1 MSPAPGAAT
10 VRRWAGAALLAGTL
24 LLAVGFAVAGRAG
37 GPAGAGPALA
47 ILLVGLTV
55 AHALVL
61 ETVRDLTVGLALG
74 GAMVLVAAGLAPG
87 PAIVAPLLLAWATFV
102 TALVLA
108 HDLRGRAAADA
119 VLGEPTGRAS
129 ARRVA
134 HTVLTAVAAGLL
146 VFLVLPQPPGLAG
159 LGGLAASGAGRAG
172 GPDGGR
178 GAVAW
183 SAGVLDLR
191 WRGTLADTPVLS
203 VPAGSPGLWRAAT
216 LDTYDG
222 RLWWASP
229 PAHRPDARSPAET
242 GAGRMPGE
250 RLRTDTVRPAG
261 RRYDTVVAPGRPVRV
276 TATGGVRVGPGL
288 PRGRTPCAPRPT
300 ARRRGADPVR
310 LRPGR
315 RGPPPGDG
323 HLPPRLPR
331 TGCRGGRRGRVPLP
345 RPVRVLRAVR
355 ATAEVVLLRSAGIPA
370 RLVTGFSGGTVD
382 GDRRILRES
391 DAHAWV
397 EVWFPRIGWVASD
410 PTAGTTPAAAA
421 TSRVDRVVAA
431 LGRLAA
437 TAWGRLWLAGILAVA
452 VLAVPAVRALTRRRR
467 PTRAVTA
474 PRASGGPL
482 VTAYGRFETAL
493 AAAGTPRQP
502 WEGLEDLADRLPA
515 AAPAL
520 RTVSRGLYGAA
531 APSAAESRAATEA
544 LDRLSAALLAA
555 SDTSRTW
562 T

>member
-1 MSPAPGAAT
+1 
-10 VRRWAGAALLAGTL
+10 
-24 LLAVGFAVAGRAG
+24 
-37 GPAGAGPALA
+37 
-47 ILLVGLTV
+47 
-55 AHALVL
+55 
-61 ETVRDLTVGLALG
+61 
-74 GAMVLVAAGLAPG
+74 
-87 PAIVAPLLLAWATFV
+87 LLLAWTTFV

-146 VFLVLPQPPGLAG
+146 VFLVLPQPPGPAG

-178 GAVAW
+178 GAAAW

-242 GAGRMPGE
+242 GDGPVPGE
-250 RLRTDTVRPAG
+250 RLRTDTVRAAG

-288 PRGRTPCAPRPT
+288 LYLDRPGAYAVTSAAPT
-300 ARRRGADPVR
+300 AGPDALRAATGPDPAAARWTSVPAQLPAR
-310 LRPGR
+310 VAALGR
-315 RGPPPGDG
+315 RLADG
-323 HLPPRLPR
+323 APTRYDS
-331 TGCRGGRRGRVPLP
+331 
-345 RPVRVLRAVR
+345 VRAVEDHLRATATYRLDSPVPGAGEDAVDVFLFR
-355 ATAEVVLLRSAGIPA
+355 DRSGFCEQFATAEVVLLRSAGIPA

-452 VLAVPAVRALTRRRR
+452 VLAVPAVRVLTRRR

-555 SDTSRTW
+555 SDTSRTR